1 MMNDVSPINGVGPL
15 SRAMASAASGMRA
28 QALRARLVAENLANA
43 NSTATGPN
51 GLPYQR
57 RMMTFE
63 QAVDQAT
70 GAGVVKPG
78 ATVTDKTPFRTNYDP
93 SHPAADSTGYV
104 KLPNVSE
111 MVEEGD
117 MREAERSYEA
127 NLATMSQARSMFSKT
142 LDILKA

>member
-1 MMNDVSPINGVGPL
+1 MNVVPPISGVGPL

-28 QALRARLVAENLANA
+28 QAMRARLVAENLANA

-57 RMMTFE
+57 KMMTFE

-70 GAGVVKPG
+70 GAVIVKPG
-78 ATVTDKTPFRTNYDP
+78 TPVEDKAPFRTSYDP
-93 SHPAADSTGYV
+93 SHPAADATGYV

-111 MVEEGD
+111 MVEEAD

-127 NLATMSQARSMFSKT
+127 NLATMSQARGMFSKT

>member
-1 MMNDVSPINGVGPL
+1 
-15 SRAMASAASGMRA
+15 MASAASGMRA

-43 NSTATGPN
+43 NSSATSPN
-51 GLPYQR
+51 GQPYQR
-57 RMMTFE
+57 KMMSFA
-63 QAVDQAT
+63 QAVDQVT
-70 GAGVVKPG
+70 GAGIVKPG
-78 ATVTDKTPFRTNYDP
+78 PTVVDKTAFRTVYDP

-127 NLATMSQARSMFSKT
+127 NLATMSQARGMYSKT

>member
-1 MMNDVSPINGVGPL
+1 MNTIPTITGVGPL

-43 NSTATGPN
+43 NSTATSPAGQ
-51 GLPYQR
+51 PYQR
-57 RMMTFE
+57 KVMSFS
-63 QAVDQAT
+63 QAIDRAT
-70 GAGVVKPG
+70 GAVIVKPG
-78 ATVTDKTPFRTNYDP
+78 PTVADTTPFRTVYDP

-111 MVEEGD
+111 MVEEADG
-117 MREAERSYEA
+117 REAERSYEA
-127 NLATMSQARSMFSKT
+127 NLATMSQARSMFTKT